1 MITISDKAN
10 CSGCSACYAICPK
23 HCITMRPDKEGY
35 LYPSVDVNLCINC
48 GACDK
53 VCPFKKPFTV
63 NSDNTLAFAVQNKDE
78 IIRMQSASGGAFSA
92 FATVVLNKGGIV
104 FGGCFDKDFNVCHD
118 GVSTIDDLKRLRCS
132 KYVQSDMGNTFSK
145 VKTLL
150 KEDRLVLFSGTP
162 CQVEGLNSYL
172 RRKYDN
178 LITLDLVCH
187 GTPSPGLWKKYLA
200 WNSIQEKSPITYVSF
215 RDKHFGYAG
224 STMAIGFENGKTKY
238 QNRAIQFFKYTFFQD
253 LNSRPSCFK
262 CHFKTIQRNAD
273 ITLYDCWHVN
283 AFDKSM
289 DDDRGTTMVLLHSDK
304 GQKLFEEAQPSI
316 RFCKADVNKAID
328 LDGIM
333 AIKSTTPNPKREQF
347 FNDVNTLPFEQLI
360 EKYFPLSLKKRIVQW
375 LKPLLYKTGILSHI
389 KRALKS

>member
-10 CSGCSACYAICPK
+10 CSGCSACYAVCPK

-35 LYPSVDVNLCINC
+35 LYPFVDVNLCINC

-53 VCPFKKPFTV
+53 VCPLKKPFTV
-63 NSDNTLAFAVQNKDE
+63 NNENTLAFAVQNKDE

-200 WNSIQEKSPITYVSF
+200 WNSTKEKSPITYVSF

-238 QNRAIQFFKYTFFQD
+238 QSRAVQFFKYTFFQD

-283 AFDKSM
+283 AFDKDM
-289 DDDRGTTMVLLHSDK
+289 DDDRGTTMVLLHTDK
-304 GQKLFEEAQPSI
+304 GKNIFDEAAPLI
-316 RFCKADVNKAID
+316 RFCKADVKKAID
-328 LDGIM
+328 LDGVM
-333 AIKSTTPNPKREQF
+333 ATQCTIPNPQREQF
-347 FNDVNTLPFEQLI
+347 FKDAQDQTFEQLI
-360 EKYFPLSLKKRIVQW
+360 NKYYPLSIKKRCIQC
-375 LKPLLYKTGILSHI
+375 LKPIMYRLGILNHI
-389 KRALKS
+389 KRFISK